1 MLRTQTIRRTPTA
14 QTSPPSS
21 SCRER
26 REGAVRTPPHEAV
39 DDGSP
44 DATGGD
50 AAVGDTTDEDEDE
63 ADGDD
68 VTEVPRAS
76 RRANLTLTT
85 NLTSAKVRLG

>member
-1 MLRTQTIRRTPTA
+1 MDDGSPDATA
-14 QTSPPSS
+14 GD
-21 SCRER
+21 
-26 REGAVRTPPHEAV
+26 EGV